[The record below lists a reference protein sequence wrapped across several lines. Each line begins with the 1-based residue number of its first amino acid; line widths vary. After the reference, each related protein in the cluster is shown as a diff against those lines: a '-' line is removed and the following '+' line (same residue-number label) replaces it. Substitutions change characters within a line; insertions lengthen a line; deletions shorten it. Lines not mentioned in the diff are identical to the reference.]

1 MTDRILVIED
11 EPIVRSLIVEVLED
25 AGFEVVEADRAE
37 NGLTVLSET
46 SVSLV
51 ISDIVMP
58 GISGLQLLE
67 TVRADHPSLPVVLV
81 TGAGTYG
88 NLTQALASGASGI
101 VVKPF
106 SHADLVRAVHSAL
119 GRARASEAEVRDRI
133 VTPTVAAALAN
144 AIEARDVAMHG
155 HCERLASL
163 AVAIAV
169 ELGLPEP
176 EQETI
181 RLAGLLHDVGKIGI
195 ADSILLKLGPLSE
208 EEWVV
213 MRTHPLIGDRLLEPL
228 TALGEVR
235 LGVRHH
241 HERWD
246 GSGYPDALAGEAIPY
261 AARVVAVADAIE
273 AMSANRPYRKALR
286 PAAIVRQLEEG
297 LGGQWDPAPA
307 GVALDLIRTGRLVF
321 GPEGLRLT
329 SHEEAVSTP
338 GGMLSVLLVEDDPDH
353 ASLVSRVIKRA
364 SDDVRVIHAADMA
377 SAVKL
382 LSDCTWS
389 LAVLDHN
396 LPDGSGLELLDQLR
410 SADPDVPVL
419 MMTGEG
425 SERLAVEAF
434 RRGASDYVVKGEDSL
449 KELQTRVQSL
459 LLAA

>member
-1 MTDRILVIED
+1 MSDRILVIED

-58 GISGLQLLE
+58 GLSGLQLLE
-67 TVRADHPSLPVVLV
+67 SVRASHPSLPVVLV

-106 SHADLVRAVHSAL
+106 SHADLVRAVNSAL

-169 ELGLPEP
+169 ELGLPAP
-176 EQETI
+176 DQETI
-181 RLAGLLHDVGKIGI
+181 RLAGLLHDVGKIRI

-273 AMSANRPYRKALR
+273 AMSVNRPYRKALR
-286 PAAIVRQLEEG
+286 PAAIVRELEEG
-297 LGGQWDPAPA
+297 LGAQWDPTPA
-307 GVALDLIRTGRLVF
+307 GIALDLIRTGRLVF
-321 GPEGLRLT
+321 GPEGFRIT
-329 SHEEAVSTP
+329 SRDEAVSTP
-338 GGMLSVLLVEDDPDH
+338 NGVLSVLLVEDDPDH

-377 SAVKL
+377 SAEKL
-382 LSDCTWS
+382 LADCTWS

-396 LPDGSGLELLDQLR
+396 LPDGSGLELLDRLR
-410 SADPDVPVL
+410 TADPDVPVL

-434 RRGASDYVVKGEDSL
+434 RRGASDYVVKGEDSM
-449 KELQTRVQSL
+449 KELQARVQT